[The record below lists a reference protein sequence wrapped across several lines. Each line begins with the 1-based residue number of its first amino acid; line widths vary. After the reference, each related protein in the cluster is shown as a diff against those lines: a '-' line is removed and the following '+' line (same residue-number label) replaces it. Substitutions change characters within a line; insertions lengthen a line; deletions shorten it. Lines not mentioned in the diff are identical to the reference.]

1 VTSFQNTRLRPMAG
15 GNILLWL
22 ITDLL

>member
-1 VTSFQNTRLRPMAG
+1 VTSFHNTRLRPMAG
-15 GNILLWL
+15 GNIQLWL